1 MWGSL
6 RLAPMNVDN
15 RMRVAVFI
23 HFFFPRT
30 YVKWFL
36 AVIDMEGYACILKRY
51 QALYA

>member
-6 RLAPMNVDN
+6 RLTPINVDN
-15 RMRVAVFI
+15 RMRVAV
-23 HFFFPRT
+23 FFPRT

-36 AVIDMEGYACILKRY
+36 AVIDMEGYALILKRY